1 MNFLNL
7 QYFVMAADEG
17 NITRAAEKLN
27 ISQQSLSNHIA
38 NLEKTFQVELF
49 VRKPSLTLTYAGE
62 RLYSHAVRIL
72 DIQSQIEN
80 EMKDIS
86 KHKNGVLR
94 IGISYTRGRTFLPE
108 IVPMFKERNPFVK
121 LTIIE
126 SNSQAL
132 EEDLLRGHIDLYIG
146 TNIPERPEFTAKRLT
161 QDKFYLVVPK
171 NIMSRVYGEKEAIY
185 AEKFC
190 HEVALEDFASQPF
203 VLLSRE
209 NRIRNIVENYLNA
222 HNIQLDIQLEM
233 ENIETLFALACRG
246 DHRLS
251 GDFFK
256 EQCDCPLSGLG
267 SGLFLPAERALWRK
281 YTFHRLQQPALSD
294 GGGQGIYQAGG
305 GCLWITCII
314 LSSFIQTNPCICLHN
329 RNMERHIHK
338 HWSGGLNIERGNIK
352 RKRKSAK
359 TDSGHRG
366 KYLCDEQRI
375 AGGPLF

>member
-72 DIQSQIEN
+72 DIQSQVEN

-108 IVPMFKERNPFVK
+108 IVPVFKERNPFVK

-132 EEDLLRGHIDLYIG
+132 EEDLLRGYIDLYVG
-146 TNIPERPEFTAKRLT
+146 TNIPERPEITTEQLT
-161 QDKFYLVVPK
+161 RDKFYLVVPK
-171 NIMSRVYGEKEAIY
+171 SMMKTIYGAQAEEYALKYRDETPLEA
-185 AEKFC
+185 
-190 HEVALEDFASQPF
+190 FASQPF
-203 VLLSRE
+203 LLLSRE
-209 NRIRNIVENYLNA
+209 NRIRNIIEGYMQQKGLR
-222 HNIQLDIQLEM
+222 LDIQMEM
-233 ENIETLFALACRG
+233 ENIETLFALSCRG
-246 DHRLS
+246 VGITVYPETFLKSTEIFRKKENDQVYFFPLNESFGGSTLS
-251 GDFFK
+251 IGYHNQRYLTAAAK
-256 EQCDCPLSGLG
+256 E
-267 SGLFLPAERALWRK
+267 
-281 YTFHRLQQPALSD
+281 
-294 GGGQGIYQAGG
+294 
-305 GCLWITCII
+305 
-314 LSSFIQTNPCICLHN
+314 FIEL
-329 RNMERHIHK
+329 
-338 HWSGGLNIERGNIK
+338 
-352 RKRKSAK
+352 AK
-359 TDSGHRG
+359 EA
-366 KYLCDEQRI
+366 C
-375 AGGPLF
+375 AV